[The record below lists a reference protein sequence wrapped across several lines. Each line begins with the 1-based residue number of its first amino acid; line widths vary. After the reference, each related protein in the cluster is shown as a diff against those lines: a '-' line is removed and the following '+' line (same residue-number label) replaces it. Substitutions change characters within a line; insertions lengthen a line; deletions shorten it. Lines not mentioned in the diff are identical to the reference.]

1 MVVASSAEFV
11 TEEPAVLIVMV
22 PEEPAAEVIVPL
34 VTLTL
39 VVVEEPAVTYNDPF
53 ESIVIVLEAPVKADP
68 VVPLTIP
75 REVVLVAPLAAT
87 VNPAVALA
95 TGADTTVNKPAV
107 SADTATTAM
116 RCLIVLLDIFFLSLV
131 ELGNFPISARRSFG
145 SSNSVLPWHT
155 RVMPMKCGNLVIQW
169 EHSHHLPALIPE
181 ALESQSQVV
190 LRKVACDRRTQ
201 LR

>member
-53 ESIVIVLEAPVKADP
+53 ESIVIVLEAPVKALP

-75 REVVLVAPLAAT
+75 REVELVAPLAAT
-87 VNPAVALA
+87 VNPAEALA
-95 TGADTTVNKPAV
+95 TGADITERTPAV
-107 SADTATTAM
+107 NAATATDAM

-131 ELGNFPISARRSFG
+131 ELGNFPISARRSFD
-145 SSNSVLPWHT
+145 L
-155 RVMPMKCGNLVIQW
+155 
-169 EHSHHLPALIPE
+169 LIPFFPGTH
-181 ALESQSQVV
+181 V
-190 LRKVACDRRTQ
+190 
-201 LR
+201 